1 MITTN
6 EIPWELAPEGFDFA
20 AIDADGQLIWYTEA
34 PLRGGCSW
42 TTFTGSAIVTEQYLL
57 PEPFEL
63 NRWQAHPANIGCALW
78 RSYFFVRPESVIPEI
93 FPDPAPLLDQV
104 LFPQKEPEQE
114 LAPASLPSAHVLFC
128 HGKPVA
134 VSSEPFLL
142 PEYGDNSA
150 LKQVCYSGNEGDKL
164 EIGGLKLERENLQ
177 ARINDLTSEY
187 ETASPKQEPSPL
199 SDEQLRLLAYNCD
212 EGGWDSLQA
221 QKAWLQ
227 GFVSGSKYWINLK
240 GIR

>member
-1 MITTN
+1 MLTTN
-6 EIPWELAPEGFDFA
+6 EIPWELAPEGYNYA

-34 PLRGGCSW
+34 PLMGISSW
-42 TTFTGSAIVTEQYLL
+42 ATCTGSAIVTEQYLL
-57 PEPFEL
+57 PESFEL
-63 NRWQAHPANIGCALW
+63 NRWQSHPANIGCALW
-78 RSYFFVRPESVIPEI
+78 RSYVFVRPGPITPET

-104 LFPQKEPEQE
+104 LFPQEPEQE
-114 LAPASLPSAHVLFC
+114 PTPASLPSVHILFC

-134 VSSEPFLL
+134 VGSEPFLL
-142 PEYGDNSA
+142 PGYGDNSA

-164 EIGGLKLERENLQ
+164 EIEGLKLEREILQ

-187 ETASPKQEPSPL
+187 ETASPKQESSTL

-212 EGGWDSLQA
+212 EGDWDSLQA